1 MSSKMLYEA
10 IALIRAAKPDEAR
23 RIIFDII
30 RNEPTNEMA
39 WMWLAETLSSDQ
51 DRMKVLLAC
60 QMENPN
66 SRITKMAIEK
76 LQEKINLE
84 AEQAPKPEPFKN
96 GETFDPN
103 MPERTGHT
111 GAIIGFDG
119 SFIVSEVADFDDV
132 IDLRQNE
139 DQPEGQDETIVAFT
153 AGNDEPEV
161 PERSQAE
168 KAFLPDEEEGDIR
181 EDLFPT
187 FQEETQ
193 PEELEFEPDLSG
205 LFQDEEFSNGEEHP
219 FELDESLRFDDV
231 DGDEGDHL
239 ARLFAQADEVEVEQS
254 AKEELTAYDL
264 GFLEDTP
271 TQMVDQVDQTAE
283 DTGQVKTIQ
292 EEDLVEDKV
301 IKSGVEEFERKRKKK
316 DRNLIIL
323 VVGLFILISALCL
336 VAVYVI
342 LNYSQFSN
350 RTPLPLPTA
359 TQMVVA
365 APVEEEV
372 IPTATMVPTATA
384 IPEPTTT
391 ATIVPTATPL
401 VALSDRAIDP
411 ENVNSLQIKLQGDYG
426 DLFTKSLDGN
436 RIAFVDGEVITIWN
450 PMDGSPLFEL
460 ADHTADVVGVAFSD
474 DGNHLVSAA
483 EDFSVYLW
491 NVRTGER
498 ASRFVFDSEAVNRV
512 RTEAGN
518 RFPVDISVDYSPD
531 GTTIA
536 AGAFGIVNIFDI
548 ATGLSRG
555 LYEVE
560 IDTLQSIVADI
571 DELNG
576 FNVRFNQNGWVLSA
590 AMSGHL
596 VGVDS
601 LDATPLYQIEMAPLA
616 NIHFSDD
623 RLVMLESDLGGVLF
637 RTIETGEV
645 YNGFDGVEEKTDQ
658 TAPIVGL
665 SDKWDVIGIESNTAE
680 GEIQLSVWQVFEDE
694 HLVDFPAVC
703 EADECRNPVFA
714 IAPEGDWIAVEK
726 FEDNATQIQ
735 LFDLISEKELHQLS
749 NFSSPV
755 QSISIA
761 PTGELVAAL
770 DQNGVLRVWDVDYG
784 AQRVSLAADDIEKVE
799 FSRDGRFLFGWN
811 AESFVVWSLP

>member
-10 IALIRAAKPDEAR
+10 IALIRAAKLDEAR
-23 RIIFDII
+23 RMIFDII

-76 LQEKINLE
+76 LQEKIDLE
-84 AEQAPKPEPFKN
+84 TEQAVTPDPFRN

-132 IDLRQNE
+132 IDLRQIE
-139 DQPEGQDETIVAFT
+139 DSETQQTEQDERLVAFT
-153 AGNDEPEV
+153 AGLDDTQISEEV
-161 PERSQAE
+161 HAE
-168 KAFLPDEEEGDIR
+168 QAFLQDEDESEV
-181 EDLFPT
+181 EDVYPI
-187 FQEETQ
+187 FQEDIE

-205 LFQDEEFSNGEEHP
+205 LFQDEETP
-219 FELDESLRFDDV
+219 FGLDESLRSDDLE
-231 DGDEGDHL
+231 GDEGDHL
-239 ARLFAQADEVEVEQS
+239 SRLFTEVDELEKDQS
-254 AKEELTAYDL
+254 SDEELSAYDL
-264 GFLEDTP
+264 GFFEDSP
-271 TQMVDQVDQTAE
+271 TQMVDRVDQTDE
-283 DTGQVKTIQ
+283 DIGQVKTIQ

-323 VVGLFILISALCL
+323 VVGLFILISALCV

-342 LNYSQFSN
+342 LNYSKFS
-350 RTPLPLPTA
+350 TQAPLPTA

-365 APVEEEV
+365 APIEEEV
-372 IPTATMVPTATA
+372 VPTATIQPSATA
-384 IPEPTTT
+384 IPEPTAT
-391 ATIVPTATPL
+391 ATLVPTATAL
-401 VALSDRAIDP
+401 VDISDRAINP
-411 ENVNSLQIKLQGDYG
+411 ENVNSLQIKLQEEYG
-426 DLFTKSLDGN
+426 DLFAKSLDGN

-450 PMDGSPLFEL
+450 PMDGSQLFEL
-460 ADHTADVVGVAFSD
+460 IDHTADVVDLAFSD
-474 DGNHLVSAA
+474 DGDHLVSAA

-491 NVRTGER
+491 NVRTGEL
-498 ASRFVFDSEAVNRV
+498 AGRFVFDAEVVNQI
-512 RTEAGN
+512 RTVVGN
-518 RFPVDISVDYSPD
+518 RFPLDISVDYSPD

-548 ATGLSRG
+548 ATRLTRG
-555 LYEVE
+555 IYVVE
-560 IDTLQSIVADI
+560 TDKLTSIAEDI
-571 DELNG
+571 DDLKG
-576 FNVRFNQNGWVLSA
+576 FDVQFNQNGWVLSA

-601 LDATPLYQIEMAPLA
+601 LDATPLYQVDLAPLA
-616 NIHFSDD
+616 NIHYSDD
-623 RLVMLESDLGGVLF
+623 RLIMLESDLGGVLF
-637 RTIETGEV
+637 RTVETGEV

-658 TAPIVGL
+658 LAPIVGL
-665 SDKWDVIGIESNTAE
+665 SDKWDVIGIESNTTE
-680 GEIQLSVWQVFEDE
+680 GDIQLSVWQVSQDE
-694 HLVDFPAVC
+694 HLADFPAVC
-703 EADECRNPVFA
+703 QADECRNPVFD
-714 IAPEGDWIAVEK
+714 ISPKGDWIAVET
-726 FEDNATQIQ
+726 FEDNKTQVQ
-735 LFDLISEKELHQLS
+735 LYDLVTEKELHQLS

-755 QSISIA
+755 QSIAIA
-761 PTGELVAAL
+761 PTGELVAVL

-784 AQRVSLAADDIEKVE
+784 AQRVSLEADDMEKIE

-811 AESFVVWSLP
+811 AESFIVWSLP